1 MNASEGANAN
11 ARALRAR
18 AAAARPAPERL
29 ASNRAAPPRALIAH
43 VVYRFDVGGLE
54 NGVVNLIN
62 RLPVDRYDHA
72 VIALTEVTDFRQRI
86 TRERVSFHELHKPPG
101 HGLAIYRTLYRLLR
115 TLAPTIV
122 HTRNIAA
129 MEAQLPAALARVPIR
144 IHGEHGWDVQDANG
158 GKRSHHLQRRLF
170 NPLVH
175 RYVALSGEIRRY
187 LEDRIA
193 VPSSRIAQIC
203 NGVDTARFAPREWE
217 ATRAGTRAGARTG
230 PIAAYF
236 PGDEV
241 FVVGTV
247 GRLAAFKHQRLL
259 VDAFVRAC
267 HRAPQAAARMRLV
280 IAGDGPDRGALA
292 QQVAAS
298 GMSDR
303 IWMAGA
309 RDDVPA
315 MLAGLDLFVLP
326 SLAEGISNTI
336 LEAMACGVPVL
347 ATRVGGNAEL
357 VADGSATGLVNAR
370 TGTLVPGND
379 ADAMADAIAAYAI
392 DADRATREGDNARAL
407 AVSRCSIDTMIA
419 RYADLYDT
427 LLESRCRP
435 MTPLSTAA
443 GGIVSRAGHMRH
455 RS

>member
-1 MNASEGANAN
+1 MNP
-11 ARALRAR
+11 
-18 AAAARPAPERL
+18 RP
-29 ASNRAAPPRALIAH
+29 LIAH

-86 TRERVSFHELHKPPG
+86 TRERVSFHELQKPPG
-101 HGLAIYRTLYRLLR
+101 HGLTIYRKLYRLLR
-115 TLAPTIV
+115 RLAPAIV

-158 GKRSHHLQRRLF
+158 GKRSHHLQRRFF

-175 RYVALSGEIRRY
+175 RYVALSSEIRRY

-193 VPSSRIAQIC
+193 VSPSRIAQIC
-203 NGVDTARFAPREWE
+203 NGVDTVRFAPRDRTSARAE
-217 ATRAGTRAGARTG
+217 AHRG

-236 PGDEV
+236 PGDDV

-247 GRLAAFKHQRLL
+247 GRLAAVKHQRLL

-267 HRAPQAAARMRLV
+267 RRAPEAAARMRLV
-280 IAGDGPDRGALA
+280 IAGDGPDRGALE

-298 GMSDR
+298 GMSGR
-303 IWMAGA
+303 IWMTGA

-315 MLAGLDLFVLP
+315 LLAGLDLFVLP

-336 LEAMACGVPVL
+336 LEAMACGVPVV

-357 VADGSATGLVNAR
+357 VVDGSTGVLVASD
-370 TGTLVPGND
+370 D
-379 ADAMADAIAAYAI
+379 ADAMADAIAGYAI
-392 DADRATREGDNARAL
+392 DPDRADQQGDNARAL
-407 AVSRCSIDTMIA
+407 AASRFSIDTMVA
-419 RYADLYDT
+419 GYADLYDT
-427 LLESRCRP
+427 LLEARWRP
-435 MTPLSTAA
+435 MVHAPGAA
-443 GGIVSRAGHMRH
+443 GGIASRAGHMRH

>member
-1 MNASEGANAN
+1 MNASAKPHVRSSRARSAG
-11 ARALRAR
+11 ARASR
-18 AAAARPAPERL
+18 RP
-29 ASNRAAPPRALIAH
+29 LIAH

-62 RLPVDRYDHA
+62 RLPADRYDHA

-101 HGLAIYRTLYRLLR
+101 HGLAIYRKLHRLFR

-144 IHGEHGWDVQDANG
+144 IHGEHGWDVQDADG

-193 VPSSRIAQIC
+193 VRADRIAQIC
-203 NGVDTARFAPREWE
+203 NGVDTTRFAPR
-217 ATRAGTRAGARTG
+217 AGWTSRPG
-230 PIAAYF
+230 PIAERF
-236 PGDEV
+236 PGDQV

-247 GRLAAFKHQRLL
+247 GRLAPVKHQRLL
-259 VDAFVRAC
+259 VEAFVRAC
-267 HRAPQAAARMRLV
+267 RSAPAAADRMRLV
-280 IAGDGPDRGALA
+280 IAGDGPDRAA
-292 QQVAAS
+292 IEQQVAAS
-298 GMSDR
+298 GMAGR
-303 IWMAGA
+303 IWMAGT
-309 RDDVPA
+309 RDDIPA

-336 LEAMACGVPVL
+336 LEAMACGVPVV
-347 ATRVGGNAEL
+347 AARVGGNAEL
-357 VADGSATGLVNAR
+357 VAQGITGMLVASD
-370 TGTLVPGND
+370 D
-379 ADAMADAIAAYAI
+379 ADAMADAIAGYAI
-392 DADRATREGDNARAL
+392 DRNRARQQGDHARAL
-407 AVSRCSIDTMIA
+407 AVSRFSIDTMIA
-419 RYADLYDT
+419 RYAELYDT

-435 MTPLSTAA
+435 TTQPSDAA
-443 GGIVSRAGHMRH
+443 GVVSGPHSSRGSSMRP
-455 RS
+455 